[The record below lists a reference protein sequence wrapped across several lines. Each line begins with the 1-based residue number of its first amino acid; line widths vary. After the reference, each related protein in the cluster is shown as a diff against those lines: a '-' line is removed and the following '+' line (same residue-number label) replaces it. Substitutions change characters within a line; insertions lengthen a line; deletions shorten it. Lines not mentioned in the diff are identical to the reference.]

1 MITWRSRVDH
11 YLQFLVQTCGVAVA
25 PIDRFWHHIF
35 FDIMQSYST
44 PLTSGY
50 HNIAISAPSRHQH
63 HHHLGPS
70 QELPNGV
77 THLWLKL
84 RQGHSI
90 TTNPPSLSS
99 KVKAMTPQIGV
110 TQIRLKRESITIIKL
125 RVFII
130 VLLNYDSSDRS
141 HAPCSKGRVI
151 INNHPSSW
159 SLTIYMY
166 ATHDSSGG
174 VTRPWRRRRGRDT
187 PGWPTFSD
195 LRWIPPLWK
204 NKRIK
209 DEEKTHALFCWESKA
224 EKNQKFKRSA
234 ISEDR
239 HM

>member
-1 MITWRSRVDH
+1 MGWCERLATLEMTVIITVITLVLIIKMITWRSRVDH

-50 HNIAISAPSRHQH
+50 HIIAISAPSRHQH

-70 QELPNGV
+70 QELPNRV

-110 TQIRLKRESITIIKL
+110 TQIRLKRESIAIIKP
-125 RVFII
+125 RVFIV
-130 VLLNYDSSDRS
+130 VLLNY
-141 HAPCSKGRVI
+141 V
-151 INNHPSSW
+151 W
-159 SLTIYMY
+159 L
-166 ATHDSSGG
+166 
-174 VTRPWRRRRGRDT
+174 
-187 PGWPTFSD
+187 
-195 LRWIPPLWK
+195 LRWGHTPL
-204 NKRIK
+204 
-209 DEEKTHALFCWESKA
+209 ALKEGS
-224 EKNQKFKRSA
+224 
-234 ISEDR
+234 
-239 HM
+239 